1 MHMVAIGWL
10 WVVFMIAITAKS
22 FVSGALTFL
31 FYGLAPGGLFLY
43 WLIRQTRKRHQ
54 HEMLLRQRQ
63 AQQAAA
69 ETSEVPPSSE
79 QPEQPD

>member
-1 MHMVAIGWL
+1 MVAIGWL

-43 WLIRQTRKRHQ
+43 WLIRQ
-54 HEMLLRQRQ
+54 RQ